1 MTRNPDADALSRV
14 SAHATP
20 PPGTV
25 VNPAEFRGPLFAE
38 WGPAMRADALRA
50 QIGAVTAETLRGRVR
65 IPSIDERGVWAH
77 ADPITIERIRAA
89 ATADCGRAWP
99 DVLGSLFAR
108 YVRDGDRATYERA
121 VSDRQERLSRAVVT
135 AAATDEVAW
144 IDEAADGA
152 VVLCEQSTW
161 SLPAHDDAHAR
172 RGFVLPDVA
181 SPYLDLVAGE
191 IVAQLAVAD
200 RILGPRWDERWP
212 GLRERVRHEAET
224 RVFTPFET
232 RDDLWWLG
240 YWREVNN
247 WNPWILGNVLPAA
260 VLLLDD
266 PDRVA
271 RILARAL
278 DSLDRY
284 VAELPADGAI
294 DEGVAYWW
302 NGAGRMLEM
311 LDTVAALT
319 DGGLDATR
327 IPVVAETLR
336 FPMRMH
342 LGGDW
347 YVNVADGWAR
357 SRGHEPWQLPFR
369 WGTLTGD
376 ARVAAWARASRRP
389 GTPVADVAGGLP
401 RLVRA
406 LADTAWRDAG
416 SAAPPLPAAVWLP
429 SVQVLVR
436 RGAAGS
442 TGGLA
447 LAAKGGTNDENH
459 NHKDLGSFLVAA
471 GGRQLLVD
479 VGKPTYTAQTFSA
492 ERYRIR
498 AMQSGWH
505 NAPAPFGLEQGEGP
519 AFAAQVITAP
529 RGEPA
534 AAPAD
539 ADATAAATAVLE
551 LELAGAYPL
560 AAGDSWR
567 RTFRFEGS
575 DADADDAGADRIEV
589 VDRWRL
595 SEDGTHRVHLIAA
608 GDVALS
614 DGAVEVA
621 ADGQRIRIAADDD
634 GGTIVPAVEV
644 WELDDPELIAV
655 WGPRLTR
662 LVYEVGGRAGTLT
675 TVIEE
680 LS

>member
-1 MTRNPDADALSRV
+1 MTRSPDLDALSRV
-14 SAHATP
+14 SAHAVP
-20 PPGTV
+20 PDGTAV
-25 VNPAEFRGPLFAE
+25 SVAEFRGPLFAE
-38 WGPAMRADALRA
+38 WGTTMRADALRTA
-50 QIGAVTAETLRGRVR
+50 FRGVSAETLRERTR
-65 IPSIDERGVWAH
+65 IPSIECREVWDR
-77 ADPITIERIRAA
+77 ADPITIERIEAA
-89 ATADCGRAWP
+89 AAADRGRAWP
-99 DVLGSLFAR
+99 DALGSLFAR
-108 YVRDGDRATYERA
+108 YVRDGDRATYERVVA
-121 VSDRQERLSRAVVT
+121 DRQERLSRAVIA
-135 AAATDEVAW
+135 AAATGDPTW

-181 SPYLDLVAGE
+181 APYLDLFAGE
-191 IVAQLAVAD
+191 VVAQLAVAD
-200 RILGPRWDERWP
+200 RILGPRWDESWP
-212 GLRERVRHEAET
+212 GLRERIRHEAET

-240 YWREVNN
+240 YWRDVNN
-247 WNPWILGNVLPAA
+247 WNPWILGNVLLAA

-266 PDRVA
+266 ADRVA
-271 RILARAL
+271 RMLARAL

-284 VAELPADGAI
+284 VAGLPADGAI

-311 LDTVAALT
+311 LDTVAAIT

-342 LGGDW
+342 LGVDW
-347 YVNVADGWAR
+347 YVNAADGWAR

-369 WGTLTGD
+369 WGRLTGD
-376 ARVAAWARASRRP
+376 ARVTQWACAARRP
-389 GTPVADVAGGLP
+389 DGPVADVAGGLP

-406 LADTAWRDAG
+406 LADTAWRDAEPG
-416 SAAPPLPAAVWLP
+416 PAPLPAAVWLP
-429 SVQVLVR
+429 SVQVFVR
-436 RGAAGS
+436 RAAAGTS
-442 TGGLA
+442 AGLA

-459 NHKDLGSFLVAA
+459 NHKDLGSFVIAA

-492 ERYRIR
+492 GRYGIR

-505 NAPAPFGLEQGEGP
+505 SAPAPFGLEQGEGP
-519 AFAAQVITAP
+519 AFTARVVSAPQGEPGSAAQS
-529 RGEPA
+529 ES
-534 AAPAD
+534 
-539 ADATAAATAVLE
+539 AVLE

-560 AAGDSWR
+560 AAGDSWL
-567 RTFRFEGS
+567 RTFRFDGS
-575 DADADDAGADRIEV
+575 GSAGGAERVEV
-589 VDRWRL
+589 ADRWRL
-595 SEDGTHRVHLIAA
+595 SEDGAHRVHLIAA
-608 GDVALS
+608 GDVTAS
-614 DGAVEVA
+614 GGTVEVA
-621 ADGQRIRIAADDD
+621 ADGRRIRISADD
-634 GGTIVPAVEV
+634 GGAPVVPALEV

-662 LVYEVGGRAGTLT
+662 LVYDMRGRAGTFS

>member
-1 MTRNPDADALSRV
+1 MTRNPDADTLSRV
-14 SAHATP
+14 SAHAVP
-20 PPGTV
+20 PPGTTV
-25 VNPAEFRGPLFAE
+25 DAAEFRGPLFTA
-38 WGPAMRADALRA
+38 WGSAMREEALRA
-50 QIGAVTAETLRGRVR
+50 TVGTTAPETLRERVG
-65 IPSIDERGVWAH
+65 IPSIEHRKAWEQ
-77 ADPITIERIRAA
+77 ADPITIERILAA
-89 ATADCGRAWP
+89 AADDLGRPWA
-99 DVLGSLFAR
+99 DALGSLFAR
-108 YVRDGDRATYERA
+108 YVRDGDRATYEHA
-121 VSDRQERLSRAVVT
+121 VSDRQERLTRAMV
-135 AAATDEVAW
+135 AAAVTDEPAW

-200 RILGPRWDERWP
+200 RVLGPRWGENWP
-212 GLRERVRHEAET
+212 GLRERIRHEAET
-224 RVFTPFET
+224 RVFTPFES

-240 YWREVNN
+240 YWRDVNN
-247 WNPWILGNVLPAA
+247 WNPWILGNVLLAA

-266 PDRVA
+266 SARVA
-271 RILARAL
+271 RILVRAL

-311 LDTVAALT
+311 LDTVAAIT
-319 DGGLDATR
+319 DGGLDATG

-369 WGTLTGD
+369 WGTLTRD
-376 ARVAAWARASRRP
+376 ARVTAWARAARRP
-389 GTPVADVAGGLP
+389 GAPVAPVSGGLT

-406 LADTAWRDAG
+406 LADAAWRDAVP
-416 SAAPPLPAAVWLP
+416 APAPLPAAVWLP

-436 RGAAGS
+436 RSEAGS
-442 TGGLA
+442 AAGLA

-505 NAPAPFGLEQGEGP
+505 SAPAPLGLEQGEGP
-519 AFAAQVITAP
+519 AFTAQVVAAP
-529 RGEPA
+529 HGEPGSA
-534 AAPAD
+534 SLPAEP
-539 ADATAAATAVLE
+539 AVLA

-560 AAGDSWR
+560 VAGDSWR
-567 RTFRFEGS
+567 RTFLFDGTGS
-575 DADADDAGADRIEV
+575 SGGAERIEV
-589 VDRWRL
+589 ADRWRL
-595 SEDGTHRVHLIAA
+595 SGDGAHRLHLIAA
-608 GDVALS
+608 GEVTPSGD
-614 DGAVEVA
+614 AVEVA
-621 ADGQRIRIAADDD
+621 ADGHRIRIAATA
-634 GGTIVPAVEV
+634 GSTPVVPSLEE

-662 LVYEVGGRAGTLT
+662 LVYELGGRDGTCT

>member
-1 MTRNPDADALSRV
+1 MRNTDADTLSRV
-14 SAHATP
+14 SAHAAP

-38 WGPAMRADALRA
+38 WGSAMREEALVATLGSATAAALRERLA
-50 QIGAVTAETLRGRVR
+50 
-65 IPSIDERGVWAH
+65 IPSIERRDVWTQ
-77 ADPITIERIRAA
+77 ADPNTIERIMASARDDRDRPWAGA
-89 ATADCGRAWP
+89 
-99 DVLGSLFAR
+99 LGSLFAR

-121 VSDRQERLSRAVVT
+121 VSARQERLSRAVV
-135 AAATDEVAW
+135 AAAVTDDPTW
-144 IDEAADGA
+144 IDEAADGV

-172 RGFVLPDVA
+172 RGFVLPDAA

-200 RILGPRWDERWP
+200 RILGPRWDESWP
-212 GLRERVRHEAET
+212 GLRERIRHEAEM
-224 RVFTPFET
+224 RVFAPFET

-240 YWREVNN
+240 YWRDVNN
-247 WNPWILGNVLPAA
+247 WNPWILGNVLLAA

-266 PDRVA
+266 PARIA

-284 VAELPADGAI
+284 VAELPDDGAI

-311 LDTVAALT
+311 LDTVAAIT
-319 DGGLDATR
+319 EGGLDATG

-369 WGTLTGD
+369 WGSLTAD
-376 ARVAAWARASRRP
+376 ARVTDWARAARRP
-389 GTPVADVAGGLP
+389 DRPVADAAAGLP

-406 LADTAWRDAG
+406 LADTAWRDAVP
-416 SAAPPLPAAVWLP
+416 AAPPLPAAVWLP
-429 SVQVLVR
+429 SVQVHVR
-436 RGAAGS
+436 RTSAGS
-442 TGGLA
+442 AAGLA

-471 GGRQLLVD
+471 GGRQLLID

-505 NAPAPFGLEQGEGP
+505 SAPAPFGLEQGEGP
-519 AFAAQVITAP
+519 AFSTQVIAAP
-529 RGEPA
+529 WGEPGPA
-534 AAPAD
+534 RPAD
-539 ADATAAATAVLE
+539 SEPGGTGGTGEFE

-560 AAGDSWR
+560 PEGDSWR
-567 RTFRFEGS
+567 RAFRFGAS
-575 DADADDAGADRIEV
+575 GDGADRVEV

-595 SEDGTHRVHLIAA
+595 GEDGAHRVHLIAA
-608 GDVALS
+608 GEVTRS
-614 DGAVEVA
+614 GGAVEVA
-621 ADGQRIRIAADDD
+621 ADGRRIRIAADD
-634 GGTIVPAVEV
+634 GSAPVLPELEV
-644 WELDDPELIAV
+644 WELDDPELISV

-662 LVYEVGGRAGTLT
+662 LVYDVGGRAGTFA

>member
-14 SAHATP
+14 SAHAVP
-20 PPGTV
+20 PPGAAV
-25 VNPAEFRGPLFAE
+25 DAAEFRGPLFTA
-38 WGPAMRADALRA
+38 WGPAMREDALRA
-50 QIGAVTAETLRGRVR
+50 TVGRAAPETLRDRVA
-65 IPSIDERGVWAH
+65 IPSIERRNAWTQ
-77 ADPITIERIRAA
+77 ADPITIERILAA
-89 ATADCGRAWP
+89 AADDLGRPWP
-99 DVLGSLFAR
+99 DALGSLFAR

-121 VSDRQERLSRAVVT
+121 VSDRQERLTRAVV
-135 AAATDEVAW
+135 AAAVTEEPAW
-144 IDEAADGA
+144 IDEAADGV

-161 SLPAHDDAHAR
+161 SLPAHDDAHPR

-200 RILGPRWDERWP
+200 RILGPRWDESWP
-212 GLRERVRHEAET
+212 GLRERIRYEAEL

-240 YWREVNN
+240 YWRDVNN
-247 WNPWILGNVLPAA
+247 WNPWILGNVILAA

-266 PDRVA
+266 ADRVA
-271 RILARAL
+271 RLLARAL

-311 LDTVAALT
+311 LDTVAAVT
-319 DGGLDATR
+319 GGGLDATG
-327 IPVVAETLR
+327 IPVVAEVLR

-342 LGGDW
+342 LGGAW

-369 WGTLTGD
+369 WGGLTRD
-376 ARVAAWARASRRP
+376 ARVTEWARAARRP
-389 GTPVADVAGGLP
+389 DAPVAEAAGGLP

-406 LADTAWRDAG
+406 LTDAAWRDAVPA
-416 SAAPPLPAAVWLP
+416 AAPLPEAVWLP

-436 RGAAGS
+436 RAAAGS
-442 TGGLA
+442 ATGLA

-479 VGKPTYTAQTFSA
+479 VGKPTYTAQTFGA
-492 ERYRIR
+492 ERYLIR

-505 NAPAPFGLEQGEGP
+505 SAPAPFGLEQGEGP
-519 AFAAQVITAP
+519 AFAARVIAP
-529 RGEPA
+529 PQGEPGSA
-534 AAPAD
+534 RPSDRD
-539 ADATAAATAVLE
+539 AEAGRSAEFE

-560 AAGDSWR
+560 PAGDSWR
-567 RTFRFEGS
+567 RTFRFGAS
-575 DADADDAGADRIEV
+575 DAGADCIEV

-595 SEDGTHRVHLIAA
+595 TEDGAHRIHLIAGGEVTPA
-608 GDVALS
+608 GD
-614 DGAVEVA
+614 AVEVA
-621 ADGQRIRIAADDD
+621 ADGRRIRIAADD
-634 GGTIVPAVEV
+634 GSAPVPPSLEV
-644 WELDDPELIAV
+644 WELDDPELVAV

-662 LVYEVGGRAGTLT
+662 LVFEVGGRTGGFA

>member
-1 MTRNPDADALSRV
+1 MTRSPDMDALSRV
-14 SAHATP
+14 SAHAVP
-20 PPGTV
+20 PYGTAV
-25 VNPAEFRGPLFAE
+25 RTAEFRGPLYAE
-38 WGPAMRADALRA
+38 WGPAMRAEALR
-50 QIGAVTAETLRGRVR
+50 GSVGELTAEALRERVG
-65 IPSIDERGVWAH
+65 IPSIERRDVWEDV
-77 ADPITIERIRAA
+77 DPITIERISVAA
-89 ATADCGRAWP
+89 AETHSRPWADA
-99 DVLGSLFAR
+99 LGSLFAR

-121 VSDRQERLSRAVVT
+121 VSERQERLTRAVI
-135 AAATDEVAW
+135 AAAVTDDPMW

-181 SPYLDLVAGE
+181 APYLDLVAGE

-200 RILGPRWDERWP
+200 RVLGPCWDESWP
-212 GLRERVRHEAET
+212 GLRERIRHEAEA

-247 WNPWILGNVLPAA
+247 WNPWILGNVLLAA

-266 PDRVA
+266 PERVA
-271 RILARAL
+271 CILARAL

-311 LDTVAALT
+311 LDTVAAIT

-327 IPVVAETLR
+327 IPVVGETLR
-336 FPMRMH
+336 FPTRMH

-376 ARVAAWARASRRP
+376 ARVTAWARAARRP
-389 GTPVADVAGGLP
+389 GQPVAEVAGGLP

-406 LADTAWRDAG
+406 LVDTAWRDAVP
-416 SAAPPLPAAVWLP
+416 AAAPLPAAVWLG

-436 RGAAGS
+436 RAEAGS
-442 TGGLA
+442 AAGLA

-492 ERYRIR
+492 ERYRVR

-505 NAPAPFGLEQGEGP
+505 SAPAPYGLEQGEGP
-519 AFAAQVITAP
+519 AFTAQVITAP
-529 RGEPA
+529 QGEPG
-534 AAPAD
+534 PIPPVGE
-539 ADATAAATAVLE
+539 ATVLE

-567 RTFRFEGS
+567 RTFRFDASGS
-575 DADADDAGADRIEV
+575 AGGTERIEV
-589 VDRWRL
+589 ADRWRL
-595 SEDGTHRVHLIAA
+595 SEDGAHRIHVIAA
-608 GDVALS
+608 GVVTPSGD
-614 DGAVEVA
+614 AVEVA
-621 ADGQRIRIAADDD
+621 ADGHRIRIAADD
-634 GGTIVPAVEV
+634 GNAPVAPSLEV

-655 WGPRLTR
+655 WGPWLTR
-662 LVYEVGGRAGTLT
+662 LVYDVGGRAGSFT

>member
-1 MTRNPDADALSRV
+1 MTRNPDADTLSRV
-14 SAHATP
+14 SAHAVP
-20 PPGTV
+20 PPGTAV
-25 VNPAEFRGPLFAE
+25 SAAEFRGPLYAE
-38 WGPAMRADALRA
+38 WGPAMREEGLLATLGSATAAALR
-50 QIGAVTAETLRGRVR
+50 ERVG
-65 IPSIDERGVWAH
+65 IPSIERRDIWMQ
-77 ADPITIERIRAA
+77 ADPITIERILEAA
-89 ATADCGRAWP
+89 EEDRDRPWAG
-99 DVLGSLFAR
+99 VLGSQFAR

-121 VSDRQERLSRAVVT
+121 VSARQERLSRAVV
-135 AAATDEVAW
+135 AAAVTDEPGW
-144 IDEAADGA
+144 IDEAADGV

-172 RGFVLPDVA
+172 RGFVVPDVA

-200 RILGPRWDERWP
+200 RILGPRWDVSWP

-240 YWREVNN
+240 YWRDVNN
-247 WNPWILGNVLPAA
+247 WNPWILGNVLLAA

-266 PDRVA
+266 TDRIA
-271 RILARAL
+271 RLLARAL

-311 LDTVAALT
+311 LDTVAAIT
-319 DGGLDATR
+319 DGGLDATG

-342 LGGDW
+342 LGGAW

-369 WGTLTGD
+369 WGSLTRD
-376 ARVAAWARASRRP
+376 ARVTGWARAARRP
-389 GTPVADVAGGLP
+389 GAPVADAAGGLP

-406 LADTAWRDAG
+406 LADTAWRDAVLA
-416 SAAPPLPAAVWLP
+416 AAPLPEAVWLP
-429 SVQVLVR
+429 SVQVHVR
-436 RGAAGS
+436 RAAAGS
-442 TGGLA
+442 AAGLA

-459 NHKDLGSFLVAA
+459 NHKDLGSFLVSA

-492 ERYRIR
+492 ERYLIR

-505 NAPAPFGLEQGEGP
+505 SAPAPFGLEQGEGP
-519 AFAAQVITAP
+519 AFAARVIAAP
-529 RGEPA
+529 QGEPGPVRPTDRETDEA
-534 AAPAD
+534 GE
-539 ADATAAATAVLE
+539 TGEFE

-560 AAGDSWR
+560 PAGDSWR
-567 RTFRFEGS
+567 RTFRFHASG
-575 DADADDAGADRIEV
+575 AGADRIEV

-595 SEDGTHRVHLIAA
+595 TEDGAHRIHLIAA
-608 GDVALS
+608 GEVTRS
-614 DGAVEVA
+614 GGAVEIA
-621 ADGQRIRIAADDD
+621 ADGRRIRIAADD
-634 GGTIVPAVEV
+634 GSAPVLPSLEA

-662 LVYEVGGRAGTLT
+662 LVYDVRGRAGTLT
-675 TVIEE
+675 TMIEE